1 MKTWKDIYQYA
12 LGALVVI
19 AFVVILIL
27 MIFKEPGDNQVLN
40 TMVGAFASGVIM
52 VITYFFGSS
61 KGSSD
66 KNEMIKNGR

>member
-66 KNEMIKNGR
+66 KNEMIKNGG

>member
-66 KNEMIKNGR
+66 KNEMIKNGS

>member
-61 KGSSD
+61 KGSND

>member
-1 MKTWKDIYQYA
+1 
-12 LGALVVI
+12 
-19 AFVVILIL
+19 VVILIL

-61 KGSSD
+61 KGSND